1 MPHGVVLGRERA
13 IYGLHGRRVSTGDR
27 ALRTDFGLCEMI
39 NRFSLH
45 SYLWGR
51 KVERCSP
58 WDEFVLSEEEG
69 IELSL
74 GCSGRGNTSSA
85 SDDGIGGSHDS

>member
-13 IYGLHGRRVSTGDR
+13 IYGLHGRRVGTGDR
-27 ALRTDFGLCEMI
+27 ALRTDFGLCEI
-39 NRFSLH
+39 VNRFLFLH
-45 SYLWGR
+45 RYLWGR
-51 KVERCSP
+51 KVQRCSP

-69 IELSL
+69 IDLSL
-74 GCSGRGNTSSA
+74 GSSGRGNTT